1 MKRTSLA
8 LLFSLMVHLCVIV
21 AFLIWEDKPVSITSE
36 RIALHISTVGVTSK
50 VPVVEEVIPIEQP
63 QKKLTTE
70 PIVRASN
77 EAKPLPRKQ
86 EKHTPKT
93 QMAPLTQDVAMVQ
106 ENNES
111 SFLPQTDTRVS
122 LKQESV
128 KQSYLELHGNEIR
141 ALIEKHKEYPELA
154 RRRSLSDTVEVSF
167 TLTTEGEIEDI
178 GAASRFT
185 ILSKSAIETLHRA
198 KPLFPKPTENVTIKI
213 PIVYILK

>member
-8 LLFSLMVHLCVIV
+8 LLLSLMVHLCVIV
-21 AFLIWEDKPVSITSE
+21 AFVVWEDESVSIKSE
-36 RIALHISTVGVTSK
+36 RIVLHISTVGITSK
-50 VPVVEEVIPIEQP
+50 EPVEEVISIESP
-63 QKKLTTE
+63 KKPTTA
-70 PIVRASN
+70 PIVKASN
-77 EAKPLPRKQ
+77 EVKPLPRKQ
-86 EKHTPKT
+86 EKYTPKT
-93 QMAPLTQDVAMVQ
+93 QMTSLTSAVSIVQD
-106 ENNES
+106 NNES
-111 SFLPQTDTRVS
+111 SFLPQTDTSAS
-122 LKQESV
+122 LKEQSV

-167 TLTTEGEIEDI
+167 TLTSEGEIENI
-178 GAASRFT
+178 GAVSRFT

>member
-8 LLFSLMVHLCVIV
+8 LFLSLMVHLCVIA
-21 AFLIWEDKPVSITSE
+21 AFVTWEDKPVSTE

-50 VPVVEEVIPIEQP
+50 APVIKEVMPIEQP
-63 QKKLTTE
+63 QKKPTSE
-70 PIVRASN
+70 PIVSVSN

-93 QMAPLTQDVAMVQ
+93 QMAPLTQNVAMVQ

-213 PIVYILK
+213 PMVYILK

>member
-1 MKRTSLA
+1 MG
-8 LLFSLMVHLCVIV
+8 C
-21 AFLIWEDKPVSITSE
+21 
-36 RIALHISTVGVTSK
+36 
-50 VPVVEEVIPIEQP
+50 
-63 QKKLTTE
+63 
-70 PIVRASN
+70 
-77 EAKPLPRKQ
+77 PR
-86 EKHTPKT
+86 
-93 QMAPLTQDVAMVQ
+93 DVAMVQ

-178 GAASRFT
+178 GASSRFT

-213 PIVYILK
+213 PLVYILK